1 MAVTLRRITRA
12 EIGPW
17 CDAMAV
23 GFLDV
28 PDPARYPFIETVFD
42 EQRSTAAFDGNRIV
56 GTYASFSTNV
66 TLPGGGVAPAN
77 AVAGVTVLPTHRG
90 RSILRSALSTDLEEA
105 HERGESVAILNASE
119 FTIYARF
126 GFGVA
131 TESMN
136 VEIDTV
142 GIKFRPSPANS
153 IGRTIELV
161 EADAGT
167 AICEPVYAAVQGS
180 RAGVIG
186 RDGARWQ
193 QAFGLATVPEKWLW
207 KGHTAVARNA
217 KGRVDGFVRYHGAS
231 EWGTGRPNSTLIVDE
246 LISATPVAH
255 RQLLDYL
262 CSMAWVTKV
271 TMDDRPIDDD
281 SHLYVRDERRVNRSN
296 RFDQLWARILN
307 VPKVLTTRSYEGS
320 ERVTIEV
327 KDTGLTEAGYAAG
340 RFTLDATP
348 EGTTCRRSRSKPD
361 VTMDVCDLSS
371 ILFGGTSFAAL
382 ERTGRVDEHRAGS
395 ALKVDRL
402 FRTTQAPWNP
412 THF

>member
-1 MAVTLRRITRA
+1 MAVTLRRITRD

-28 PDPARYPFIETVFD
+28 PDPARYPFIEAIFD
-42 EQRSTAAFDGNRIV
+42 AQRSTAAFDGNKIV
-56 GTYASFSTNV
+56 GTYASFTTEI
-66 TLPGGGVAPAN
+66 TLPGGGVVPAN
-77 AVAGVTVLPTHRG
+77 AVAGVTVMPTHRKQ
-90 RSILRSALSTDLEEA
+90 SILRSALSADLEQA
-105 HERGESVAILNASE
+105 HERGEPLAILNASE

-153 IGRTIELV
+153 IGRTVELV
-161 EADAGT
+161 TADT
-167 AICEPVYAAVQGS
+167 ATPICEPVYAAVQRS

-193 QAFGLATVPEKWLW
+193 EAFGLSTVPEKWLW
-207 KGHTAVARNA
+207 KGHTAIARDA

-231 EWGTGRPNSTLIVDE
+231 EWGTGRPSSNLIVDE
-246 LISATPVAH
+246 LITANPAAH

-271 TMDDRPIDDD
+271 TMEDRPVDDD
-281 SHLYVRDERRVNRSN
+281 SHLFIADERRVSRSH
-296 RFDQLWARILN
+296 RFDQLWARILD
-307 VPKVLTTRSYEGS
+307 VPKVLTARSYEGS

-327 KDTGLTEAGYAAG
+327 HDTGLTEAGYAAG
-340 RFTLDATP
+340 RFTLDATS

-361 VTMDVCDLSS
+361 VTMDVSELSG
-371 ILFGGTSFAAL
+371 IMFGGISFAAL
-382 ERTGRVDEHRAGS
+382 ERTGRAEEHTAGS

-402 FRTTQAPWNP
+402 FRATHAPWNP